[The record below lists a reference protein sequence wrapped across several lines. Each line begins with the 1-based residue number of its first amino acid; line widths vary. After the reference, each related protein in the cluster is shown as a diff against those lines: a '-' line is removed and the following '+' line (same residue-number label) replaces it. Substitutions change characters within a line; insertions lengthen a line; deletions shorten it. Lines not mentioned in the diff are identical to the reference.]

1 MEYSLRNDF
10 NRLRKEIQKLF
21 PKLVKIVE
29 FGDEIY
35 ENALYRN
42 LTLKIISSK
51 DEQDDILENFEFLQN
66 TIEGIEEIAEDNIE
80 FTQDLDREKQRKD
93 FLNKLITVRGLT
105 NLLEV
110 LNFDHQIRGH
120 PKTTLALSDHL
131 LTYPW
136 LTF

>member
-51 DEQDDILENFEFLQN
+51 DEQDDILENFECLQN

-93 FLNKLITVRGLT
+93 FLNKLRTVRGLT
-105 NLLEV
+105 NLLEI
-110 LNFDHQIRGH
+110 LNFDRQIM
-120 PKTTLALSDHL
+120 
-131 LTYPW
+131 
-136 LTF
+136 